1 MMKQNRSLI
10 SRECKLYGNLKFTTM
25 GKDILKNLVGQ
36 PERKGQF

>member
-10 SRECKLYGNLKFTTM
+10 SRECKFYGNLKFTTM

-36 PERKGQF
+36 PKRKGQF